1 MSKGPFKTPS
11 ITQKSK
17 NKSCGHRWAEE
28 PEQWNGKRHFIFLLP
43 SSRASHSFCAKCSI
57 HLAWLIKRLLPRLPA
72 PLSTR
77 QIAPLLKDLVHYVFV
92 ASGKV
97 FTNNFRRTAFFIQ
110 LHANKDFQSSC
121 ELVTYE
127 NSKFQRLSTHIIQ
140 ELLLSILERNR
151 PRKQFSLRS
160 GHLHVHTSQSLRTV
174 CFSTLSNNLS
184 N

>member
-1 MSKGPFKTPS
+1 MTKLWQSKSYFCCTESYFSPLLTLTL
-11 ITQKSK
+11 ILLHT
-17 NKSCGHRWAEE
+17 
-28 PEQWNGKRHFIFLLP
+28 HFAL
-43 SSRASHSFCAKCSI
+43 CTKCSI

-77 QIAPLLKDLVHYVFV
+77 QIALLFKDLVHYVFL

-121 ELVTYE
+121 ELVTYT
-127 NSKFQRLSTHIIQ
+127 NSKFQRLFTHIIQ

-174 CFSTLSNNLS
+174 YFSMLSNNLS
-184 N
+184 NWRHE

>member
-1 MSKGPFKTPS
+1 MLTSELTVHMLKMYCEEGTSVVLSVNTKYWLTVVMSKGPFKTPS

-43 SSRASHSFCAKCSI
+43 SSHASHSFCAKCSI

-77 QIAPLLKDLVHYVFV
+77 QIAPLFKDLVHYVFV

-121 ELVTYE
+121 ELVT
-127 NSKFQRLSTHIIQ
+127 
-140 ELLLSILERNR
+140 
-151 PRKQFSLRS
+151 
-160 GHLHVHTSQSLRTV
+160 
-174 CFSTLSNNLS
+174 
-184 N
+184 